1 MKIKHKLM
9 LCMAGLV
16 LFLGACGGENK
27 GVSTAKYYYPK
38 QESETEQQ
46 NTEETAKSDTSAG
59 AQQISDL
66 GSDQFMILEN
76 DMTGEQLIL
85 KQLASGKEYV
95 YHYTLATRFLDKYG
109 NRATVSYFE
118 PGRVICVRE
127 KDDQGKAVEVQIS
140 DEVWEY
146 PDVTRYTIDESRGIF
161 KVGEERYSYDE
172 DLFIQADGD
181 VWTLSDLTE
190 NDTIRLVGVGKKLIS
205 VAVTTGHGELVLKNT
220 DLFDGSF
227 IQIGEK
233 IFAEITPDMTLEI
246 PEGTY
251 TVTVANN
258 GYGGSKDITIK
269 SGEKVKLDLDTLKG
283 EGPKM
288 GNILFAIDV
297 EGAILQ
303 IDGEVKDYTN
313 PIPLQYGVHTLT
325 VMAPEY
331 DTVSKKLFVNS
342 EEATIAI
349 GLSSEGTDTSDTT
362 ASETSSESTETNST
376 TTDTT
381 QPGSLA
387 GSLAGSYA
395 GGSTAGSTSTGTSTS
410 GTTTDGST
418 SGTTSGTV
426 TDGSTSG
433 TASGTTSTGTSG
445 GTSGGTSSDSS
456 TDYLSTLSELLSMLS
471 GDSSN

>member
-1 MKIKHKLM
+1 MKIKHKIM
-9 LCMAGLV
+9 FCMAGLV
-16 LFLGACGGENK
+16 LLLGACGGGNK

-46 NTEETAKSDTSAG
+46 NTEETPKDDAVAE

-76 DMTGEQLIL
+76 DMPGEQLIL
-85 KQLASGKEYV
+85 RQLASGKEYV

-109 NRATVSYFE
+109 NRAAVSCFE

-146 PDVTRYTIDESRGIF
+146 PDVTRYAIDESRGIF

-172 DLFIQADGD
+172 DLYIQEDGD
-181 VWTLSDLTE
+181 IRTLSDLTE
-190 NDTIRLVGVGKKLIS
+190 NDTIRLVGVGKELIS

-258 GYGGSKDITIK
+258 GYGGSKEITVK

-297 EGAILQ
+297 EGAVLQ

-362 ASETSSESTETNST
+362 ASETGSESTETGST
-376 TTDTT
+376 ATDTT

-395 GGSTAGSTSTGTSTS
+395 GGSTAGSTSAGTTS
-410 GTTTDGST
+410 GTTTDSSI
-418 SGTTSGTV
+418 SGTTSGTT
-426 TDGSTSG
+426 TDSSTSG
-433 TASGTTSTGTSG
+433 ATSGTTTDSSTS
-445 GTSGGTSSDSS
+445 GTSSDSS

>member
-1 MKIKHKLM
+1 MKTKHKLM
-9 LCMAGLV
+9 LCMTGLV
-16 LFLGACGGENK
+16 LLLSACGGENK

-46 NTEETAKSDTSAG
+46 NTEETAKGDTTAG

-85 KQLASGKEYV
+85 KQIASGKEYV
-95 YHYTLATRFLDKYG
+95 YQYTLATRFLDKYG
-109 NRATVSYFE
+109 NRATVSCFE

-161 KVGEERYSYDE
+161 KIGEERYSYDE

-190 NDTIRLVGVGKKLIS
+190 NDTIRLVGVGKELIS

-258 GYGGSKDITIK
+258 GYGGSKDVTIK

-445 GTSGGTSSDSS
+445 GTSTDSS